1 MADMERGTWKEKL
14 EQGFAE
20 LTPDRWDEIS
30 KAVSGCKASQPVWE
44 DSYRKPVRRRIP
56 AMIAVAA
63 ALLCVV
69 FAVNIKDE
77 DSVRSMLYLDV
88 NPSVCM
94 SVNERGKVIDIEGIN
109 ADGCKVADAALED
122 LGKSRDPGDAVSCIV
137 EEIDE
142 EGYFSDGTVDM
153 LVSLSYT
160 GKEDKELLDEARR
173 IIEEYARSKNMTSS
187 LMTQSFARDEN
198 AEKAAADMGISPG
211 KYAYLD
217 RLVKEGR
224 IDQYRIGEFAEKPA
238 SEINRI
244 IEENPE
250 KTEPDKEPEKAAP
263 AEEQEENIVVAE
275 QTESEAVTEQVYT
288 QKSYSDPSVKNKTSK
303 KKTVKSS
310 KKTSKKEK
318 AGKIK
323 EAREEKAAET
333 EEMGKGEASGGIGNL
348 DKIKSEN
355 EKMNEPIESEP
366 EAAEPKE
373 EESRG

>member
-275 QTESEAVTEQVYT
+275 QTENEAVTEQVYT

-303 KKTVKSS
+303 NKTVKSS
-310 KKTSKKEK
+310 KKTTKKEK
-318 AGKIK
+318 TRKTK
-323 EAREEKAAET
+323 ETRKEKAVEK
-333 EEMGKGEASGGIGNL
+333 EERGKGEASGGIGNL

>member
-44 DSYRKPVRRRIP
+44 DSYRKPVRKRIP

-69 FAVNIKDE
+69 FAVNIKEE
-77 DSVRSMLYLDV
+77 DAVRSMLYLDV

-109 ADGCKVADAALED
+109 ADGCKVADAALEA
-122 LGKSRDPGDAVSCIV
+122 LGKSRNPGDAVSCIV

-142 EGYFSDGTVDM
+142 EGYFSDGMVDM

-224 IDQYRIGEFAEKPA
+224 IDQYRIGEFAEKPT
-238 SEINRI
+238 SEINRM

-275 QTESEAVTEQVYT
+275 QTESVALTEQKRT
-288 QKSYSDPSVKNKTSK
+288 QKSYSRPSVKTRSSK
-303 KKTVKSS
+303 KTTGKSS
-310 KKTSKKEK
+310 KKTSENEK

-355 EKMNEPIESEP
+355 EKMNEPAESEP

-373 EESRG
+373 ESRG

>member
-44 DSYRKPVRRRIP
+44 DSYRKPVRKRIP

-275 QTESEAVTEQVYT
+275 QTENEAVTEQVYT

-303 KKTVKSS
+303 NKTVKSS
-310 KKTSKKEK
+310 KKTTKKEK
-318 AGKIK
+318 TRKTK
-323 EAREEKAAET
+323 ETRKEKAVEK
-333 EEMGKGEASGGIGNL
+333 EERGKGEASGGIGNL

>member
-160 GKEDKELLDEARR
+160 GKEDKELLDKARR

-333 EEMGKGEASGGIGNL
+333 EETGKGEASGGIGNL

-355 EKMNEPIESEP
+355 EKMKEPAESEP

>member
-160 GKEDKELLDEARR
+160 GKEDKELLDKARR

-275 QTESEAVTEQVYT
+275 QTENEAVTEQVYT

-310 KKTSKKEK
+310 KKTTKKEK
-318 AGKIK
+318 TGKTK
-323 EAREEKAAET
+323 GTRKEKAAEK
-333 EEMGKGEASGGIGNL
+333 EEKGKGEASGGIGNL
-348 DKIKSEN
+348 DKIRSEN
-355 EKMNEPIESEP
+355 AKLNETEETGPKET
-366 EAAEPKE
+366 EPKE

>member
-238 SEINRI
+238 SEIDRI

-348 DKIKSEN
+348 DIIKSEN
-355 EKMNEPIESEP
+355 EKMKEPAES
-366 EAAEPKE
+366 
-373 EESRG
+373 

>member
-1 MADMERGTWKEKL
+1 MERGTWKEKL

-153 LVSLSYT
+153 LVSFSYT

-198 AEKAAADMGISPG
+198 AEKAAAAPSKIASQS
-211 KYAYLD
+211 KSSRVAFA
-217 RLVKEGR
+217 
-224 IDQYRIGEFAEKPA
+224 IAEFAR
-238 SEINRI
+238 S
-244 IEENPE
+244 
-250 KTEPDKEPEKAAP
+250 
-263 AEEQEENIVVAE
+263 
-275 QTESEAVTEQVYT
+275 
-288 QKSYSDPSVKNKTSK
+288 
-303 KKTVKSS
+303 
-310 KKTSKKEK
+310 
-318 AGKIK
+318 
-323 EAREEKAAET
+323 
-333 EEMGKGEASGGIGNL
+333 
-348 DKIKSEN
+348 
-355 EKMNEPIESEP
+355 
-366 EAAEPKE
+366 
-373 EESRG
+373 

>member
-348 DKIKSEN
+348 DIIKSEN
-355 EKMNEPIESEP
+355 EKMKEPAESEP

>member
-1 MADMERGTWKEKL
+1 MERGTWKEKL

-355 EKMNEPIESEP
+355 EKMKEPAESEP
-366 EAAEPKE
+366 EADEPKE

>member
-44 DSYRKPVRRRIP
+44 DSYRKPVRKRIP

-348 DKIKSEN
+348 DIIKSEN
-355 EKMNEPIESEP
+355 EKMKEPAESEP

>member
-160 GKEDKELLDEARR
+160 GKED
-173 IIEEYARSKNMTSS
+173 
-187 LMTQSFARDEN
+187 
-198 AEKAAADMGISPG
+198 
-211 KYAYLD
+211 
-217 RLVKEGR
+217 
-224 IDQYRIGEFAEKPA
+224 
-238 SEINRI
+238 
-244 IEENPE
+244 
-250 KTEPDKEPEKAAP
+250 
-263 AEEQEENIVVAE
+263 
-275 QTESEAVTEQVYT
+275 
-288 QKSYSDPSVKNKTSK
+288 
-303 KKTVKSS
+303 
-310 KKTSKKEK
+310 
-318 AGKIK
+318 
-323 EAREEKAAET
+323 
-333 EEMGKGEASGGIGNL
+333 
-348 DKIKSEN
+348 
-355 EKMNEPIESEP
+355 
-366 EAAEPKE
+366 
-373 EESRG
+373 

>member
-1 MADMERGTWKEKL
+1 MERGTWKEKL

-275 QTESEAVTEQVYT
+275 QTENEAVTEQVYT
-288 QKSYSDPSVKNKTSK
+288 QKSYSDPSVKNRTSK

-310 KKTSKKEK
+310 KKTTKKEK
-318 AGKIK
+318 TGKTK
-323 EAREEKAAET
+323 ETRKEKAAEK
-333 EEMGKGEASGGIGNL
+333 EERGKGEASGGIGNL
-348 DKIKSEN
+348 DKIRSEN
-355 EKMNEPIESEP
+355 AKLNETEETGP
-366 EAAEPKE
+366 EETEPKE

>member
-224 IDQYRIGEFAEKPA
+224 IDQYRIGEFAEKST
-238 SEINRI
+238 SEIDRI

-288 QKSYSDPSVKNKTSK
+288 QKSYSDPSVKNRTSK

-310 KKTSKKEK
+310 KKTTKKEK
-318 AGKIK
+318 TGKTGETRK
-323 EAREEKAAET
+323 EKAAEK
-333 EEMGKGEASGGIGNL
+333 EERGKGEASGGIGNL
-348 DKIKSEN
+348 DKIRSEN
-355 EKMNEPIESEP
+355 AKLNETEETGP
-366 EAAEPKE
+366 EETELKE

>member
-1 MADMERGTWKEKL
+1 MADMERGTWQEKL

-250 KTEPDKEPEKAAP
+250 KTEPDKEPEKTAP

-275 QTESEAVTEQVYT
+275 QTENEAVTEQVYT

-303 KKTVKSS
+303 NKTVKSS
-310 KKTSKKEK
+310 KKTTKKEK
-318 AGKIK
+318 TGKTGETRK
-323 EAREEKAAET
+323 EKAAEK
-333 EEMGKGEASGGIGNL
+333 EERGKGEASGGIGNL
-348 DKIKSEN
+348 DKIRSEN
-355 EKMNEPIESEP
+355 AKLNETE
-366 EAAEPKE
+366 EAGSKETEPKE

>member
-333 EEMGKGEASGGIGNL
+333 EETGKGEASGGIGNL